1 MKNTYAASSLIK
13 NHSIDKRKLIKNSIL
28 LYGRMLLSMLINL
41 YCSRVV
47 LRTLGVVDYGV
58 YDVVGGVVV
67 LFTFFTGPLSASTS
81 RFLTYEIGTQNKT
94 RLNQVLSASIL
105 IHLAFALLVC
115 LLTETIGLWF
125 VSNVLVIPPE
135 RLSAAF
141 WVLHFSAIS
150 IFFSLLQ
157 TPFRSDVIAHERMD
171 AFAVISLAEIILKLI
186 LVLCLVHVSFDKLIT
201 YAFFLSVVSA
211 FACVLY
217 GWFCQAR
224 FEEAQGK
231 RLYDPGVAK
240 ELLSFI
246 GWMLTGGI
254 SSICTGQGVNMI
266 LNVFFGPSLNA
277 ARSVAVQVQSALYN
291 FSSNIQQALNPQITI
306 TYASHQLDDMH
317 KLVVASSKYTF
328 LFLFILSLPIF
339 CLTPDILTLW
349 LGHYPPYTVE
359 FVRMI
364 LVVNLIEALTGA
376 LIIANHATGR
386 VKIFQIC
393 VEAVNILV
401 FPLSYLY
408 LRFVSSDSPIVV
420 YYITIAIALAA
431 QCVRIAIVLPNIQ
444 MRFSYY
450 FQKVLAPC
458 SALFLL
464 GSVIVYFFVYR

>member
-1 MKNTYAASSLIK
+1 
-13 NHSIDKRKLIKNSIL
+13 
-28 LYGRMLLSMLINL
+28 MLLSLLINL

-47 LRTLGVVDYGV
+47 LRTLGVEDYGV

-67 LFTFFTGPLSASTS
+67 LFTFFTGPLSTSTS
-81 RFLTYEIGTQNKT
+81 RFLTYEIGTQNKI
-94 RLNQVLSASIL
+94 RLNQVLTASIM
-105 IHLAFALLVC
+105 IHLAFALMVC

-141 WVLHFSAIS
+141 WVLHFSVIS
-150 IFFSLLQ
+150 IFFSMLQ

-171 AFAVISLAEIILKLI
+171 AFSVISLSEITLKLI

-201 YAFFLSVVSA
+201 YAFLVCFVSVFA
-211 FACVLY
+211 FVLY
-217 GWFCQAR
+217 GWFCHAR
-224 FEEAQGK
+224 FEEAQGR
-231 RLYDPGVAK
+231 RLYDRGVAK

-254 SSICTGQGVNMI
+254 SSMCTGQGVNMV
-266 LNVFFGPSLNA
+266 LNVFFGPSVNA

-291 FSSNIQQALNPQITI
+291 FSSTIQTALKPQITI

-317 KLVVASSKYTF
+317 KLVVACSKYTF
-328 LFLFILSLPIF
+328 LFLLVLSLPIF
-339 CLTPDILTLW
+339 CLTPELLTLW

-364 LVVNLIEALTGA
+364 LVLNLIEAQSGA
-376 LIIANHATGR
+376 LIAANHATGR
-386 VKIFQIC
+386 VKTFQIC
-393 VEAVNILV
+393 VEVVNILV
-401 FPLSYLY
+401 FPLAYLY
-408 LRFVSSDSPIVV
+408 LRFVSPESPIVV
-420 YYITIAIALAA
+420 YYITIVIALAA
-431 QCVRIAIVLPNIQ
+431 QCVRIGIVLPNIQ

-464 GSVIVYFFVYR
+464 GSVIVYFVVYR

>member
-1 MKNTYAASSLIK
+1 MQQT
-13 NHSIDKRKLIKNSIL
+13 SIDKRKLIKNSIL
-28 LYGRMLLSMLINL
+28 LYGRMFLSLLINL

-58 YDVVGGVVV
+58 FDVVGGVVV

-141 WVLHFSAIS
+141 WVLHFSVIS

-201 YAFFLSVVSA
+201 YAFLVAVVSA

-217 GWFCQAR
+217 GWFCHAR
-224 FEEAQGK
+224 FEEARGQ
-231 RLYDPGVAK
+231 RLYDQGVAK

-254 SSICTGQGVNMI
+254 SSICTGQGVNMV
-266 LNVFFGPSLNA
+266 LNVFFGPSVNA

-291 FSSNIQQALNPQITI
+291 FSSNIQTALKPQITI

-317 KLVVASSKYTF
+317 KLVVACSKYTF
-328 LFLFILSLPIF
+328 LFLLVLSLPIF
-339 CLTPDILTLW
+339 CLTPELLTLW

-364 LVVNLIEALTGA
+364 LILNLIEAQSGA
-376 LIIANHATGR
+376 LIAANHATGR
-386 VKIFQIC
+386 VKTFQIC

-401 FPLSYLY
+401 FPLAFLY
-408 LRFVSSDSPIVV
+408 LRFVSPESPIVV
-420 YYITIAIALAA
+420 YYITIVIALAA
-431 QCVRIAIVLPNIQ
+431 QCVRIGIVLPNIQ

-464 GSVIVYFFVYR
+464 GSVIVYFVVYR

>member
-1 MKNTYAASSLIK
+1 MQQNG
-13 NHSIDKRKLIKNSIL
+13 IDQRKLIKNTIL
-28 LYGRMLLSMLINL
+28 LYGRMAFSLLVNL

-67 LFTFFTGPLSASTS
+67 LFTFFTGPLSAATS
-81 RFLTYEIGTQNKT
+81 RFLTFEIGTQNTT

-105 IHLAFALLVC
+105 IHLVFALLVC

-135 RLSAAF
+135 RLHAAI
-141 WVLHFSAIS
+141 WVLHFSVMS

-157 TPFRSDVIAHERMD
+157 APFRADVIAHERMD

-186 LVLCLVHVSFDKLIT
+186 LVLCLVYVSFDKLIT
-201 YAFFLSVVSA
+201 YAFLVAAVSV

-217 GWFCQAR
+217 AWFCHAR

-231 RLYDPGVAK
+231 RLYDQGVAK
-240 ELLSFI
+240 EQLSFI

-254 SSICTGQGVNMI
+254 SSICVGQGVNMI
-266 LNVFFGPSLNA
+266 LNVFFGPTVNA

-291 FSSNIQQALNPQITI
+291 FSSNIQTALKPQITI
-306 TYASHQLDDMH
+306 TYANHQLEDMH
-317 KLVVASSKYTF
+317 KLVAACSKYTF
-328 LFLFILSLPIF
+328 LFLLILSLPIF
-339 CLTPDILTLW
+339 CLTPELLTLW
-349 LGHYPPYTVE
+349 LSHYPPYTVE

-364 LVVNLIEALTGA
+364 LVLNLIEAQSGA
-376 LIIANHATGR
+376 LIAANHATGR
-386 VKIFQIC
+386 VKTFQIW

-408 LRFVSSDSPIVV
+408 LRFVSPETPIVV
-420 YYITIAIALAA
+420 YYIAIAIALAA

-450 FQKVLAPC
+450 FQKVIAPC
-458 SALFLL
+458 SALFIL
-464 GSVIVYFFVYR
+464 GSVVAFFVVFI

>member
-1 MKNTYAASSLIK
+1 MQQNGIDQRRLIK
-13 NHSIDKRKLIKNSIL
+13 NTIL
-28 LYGRMLLSMLINL
+28 LYGRMAFSLLINL

-67 LFTFFTGPLSASTS
+67 LFTFFTGPLSAATS
-81 RFLTYEIGTQNKT
+81 RFLTFEIGTQNTT

-105 IHLAFALLVC
+105 IHLVFALLVC

-135 RLSAAF
+135 RLHAAI
-141 WVLHFSAIS
+141 WVLHFSVMS

-157 TPFRSDVIAHERMD
+157 APFRADVIAHERMD

-186 LVLCLVHVSFDKLIT
+186 LVLCLVYVSFDKLIT
-201 YAFFLSVVSA
+201 YAFLVAAVSV

-217 GWFCQAR
+217 AWFCHAR
-224 FEEAQGK
+224 FVEAQGK
-231 RLYDPGVAK
+231 RLYDQGVAK
-240 ELLSFI
+240 EQLSFI

-254 SSICTGQGVNMI
+254 SSICVGQGVNMI
-266 LNVFFGPSLNA
+266 LNVFFGPTVNA

-291 FSSNIQQALNPQITI
+291 FSSNIQTALKPQITI
-306 TYASHQLDDMH
+306 TYANHQLEDMH
-317 KLVVASSKYTF
+317 KLVVACSKYTF
-328 LFLFILSLPIF
+328 LFLLILSLPIF
-339 CLTPDILTLW
+339 CLTSELLTLW

-364 LVVNLIEALTGA
+364 LVLNLIEAQSGA
-376 LIIANHATGR
+376 LIAANHATGR
-386 VKIFQIC
+386 VKTFQIW

-408 LRFVSSDSPIVV
+408 LRFVSPETPIVV
-420 YYITIAIALAA
+420 YYIAIAIALAA

-450 FQKVLAPC
+450 FQKVIAPC
-458 SALFLL
+458 SALFIL
-464 GSVIVYFFVYR
+464 GSVVAFFVVF

>member
-1 MKNTYAASSLIK
+1 
-13 NHSIDKRKLIKNSIL
+13 
-28 LYGRMLLSMLINL
+28 MLLSLLINL

-47 LRTLGVVDYGV
+47 LRTLGVEDYGV

-67 LFTFFTGPLSASTS
+67 LFTFFTGPLSTSTS
-81 RFLTYEIGTQNKT
+81 RFLTYEIGTQNKI
-94 RLNQVLSASIL
+94 RLNQVLTASIM
-105 IHLAFALLVC
+105 IHLAFALMVC

-141 WVLHFSAIS
+141 WVLHFSVIS
-150 IFFSLLQ
+150 IFFSMLQ

-171 AFAVISLAEIILKLI
+171 AFSVISLSEITLKLI

-201 YAFFLSVVSA
+201 YAFLVCFVSVFA
-211 FACVLY
+211 FVLY
-217 GWFCQAR
+217 GWFCHTR
-224 FEEAQGK
+224 FEEAQGR
-231 RLYDPGVAK
+231 RLYDRGVAK

-254 SSICTGQGVNMI
+254 SSMCAGQGVNMV
-266 LNVFFGPSLNA
+266 LNVFFGPSVNA

-291 FSSNIQQALNPQITI
+291 FSSTIQTALKPQITI

-317 KLVVASSKYTF
+317 KLVVACSTFTF
-328 LFLFILSLPIF
+328 LFLFLLSLPIF
-339 CLTPDILTLW
+339 CLTPTILTLW

-364 LVVNLIEALTGA
+364 LVLNLIEALSGA
-376 LIIANHATGR
+376 LISANHATGR
-386 VKIFQIC
+386 VKTFQIC

-408 LRFVSSDSPIVV
+408 LRLVSSDNPIVV
-420 YYITIAIALAA
+420 YEITMVIALIA
-431 QCVRIAIVLPNIQ
+431 QCVRIAIVLPNIN

-450 FQKVLAPC
+450 FRK
-458 SALFLL
+458 
-464 GSVIVYFFVYR
+464 VIVPCGVLFMFGSAIAYFIVFR

>member
-1 MKNTYAASSLIK
+1 MRNTYAASSLIK

-105 IHLAFALLVC
+105 IHLTFALLVC

-217 GWFCQAR
+217 GWFCHAR

-231 RLYDPGVAK
+231 RLYDRGVAK

-246 GWMLTGGI
+246 GLIDQHG
-254 SSICTGQGVNMI
+254 
-266 LNVFFGPSLNA
+266 FD
-277 ARSVAVQVQSALYN
+277 
-291 FSSNIQQALNPQITI
+291 FSF
-306 TYASHQLDDMH
+306 
-317 KLVVASSKYTF
+317 SKT
-328 LFLFILSLPIF
+328 
-339 CLTPDILTLW
+339 
-349 LGHYPPYTVE
+349 
-359 FVRMI
+359 
-364 LVVNLIEALTGA
+364 
-376 LIIANHATGR
+376 
-386 VKIFQIC
+386 K
-393 VEAVNILV
+393 
-401 FPLSYLY
+401 
-408 LRFVSSDSPIVV
+408 
-420 YYITIAIALAA
+420 
-431 QCVRIAIVLPNIQ
+431 
-444 MRFSYY
+444 
-450 FQKVLAPC
+450 
-458 SALFLL
+458 
-464 GSVIVYFFVYR
+464 